1 MNKKVIPLEQIER
14 AERTLIAIK
23 PESIQRHLIG
33 DFISKFEKRGLK
45 LIAAKLIAPTKEQ
58 VSAHYPDD
66 DSWYIPTGTKTY
78 ESYKAKG
85 IDPGMEPVELAK
97 IIRERLIDHF
107 TNRPLFLMVWEGPH
121 AVALGRK
128 TAGSTNPLA
137 ADIGSIR
144 GDYSFE
150 SYDLADNMSRAV
162 HTLVH
167 ASGSPEEAE
176 KEIKIW
182 FRPEEIVN
190 YDLVIESVFYTSDW
204 GRVRKIDNK

>member
-1 MNKKVIPLEQIER
+1 MK
-14 AERTLIAIK
+14 ERTLIFIK

-33 DFISKFEKRGLK
+33 EFITKFERRGLK
-45 LIAAKLIAPTKEQ
+45 LTACKLIAPTKEM
-58 VSAHYPDD
+58 VAKHYPDD
-66 DSWYIPTGTKTY
+66 DAWYIPTGTKTF

-85 IDPGMEPVELAK
+85 IDPKKTPKELAM
-97 IIRERLIDHF
+97 IVRERLLDHF
-107 TNRPLFLMVWEGPH
+107 TDRPLFLMVWEGPH

-150 SYDLADNMSRAV
+150 SYDLADGLERAT

-167 ASGSPEEAE
+167 ASGTPEEAE
-176 KEIKIW
+176 NEIKLW
-182 FRPEEIVN
+182 FSPEEILD
-190 YDLVIESVFYTSDW
+190 YDLALESVFYDKNW
-204 GRVRKIDNK
+204 GRVNNK

>member
-1 MNKKVIPLEQIER
+1 MKK
-14 AERTLIAIK
+14 ERTLIAIK

-33 DFISKFEKRGLK
+33 EFISKFEKRGLK
-45 LIAAKLIAPTKEQ
+45 LVAAKLIAPTKEQ
-58 VSAHYPDD
+58 VGTHYPDD

-85 IDPGMEPVELAK
+85 IDPGKTPKELA
-97 IIRERLIDHF
+97 IEVRNRLINHF
-107 TNRPLFLMVWEGPH
+107 TGRPLFLMVWEGPH

-150 SYDLADNMSRAV
+150 SYDLSDSLDRAT

-167 ASGSPEEAE
+167 ASGAVDEAE

-182 FRPEEIVN
+182 FKPEEIID
-190 YDLVIESVFYTSDW
+190 YPLVMEEVFYSKDW
-204 GRVRKIDNK
+204 GRVKK